1 MNRNNT
7 DKLREILLLVL
18 YFCKIKDTDVESVYN
33 IINKLIYDKKL
44 LGNEE
49 DINFVNNFIDEF
61 RKNKDNLRMPNLE
74 KLTKNE
80 LIQTINLF
88 LDILG

>member
-33 IINKLIYDKKL
+33 IINKLIYEKKL
-44 LGNEE
+44 LGNET
-49 DINFVNNFIDEF
+49 DINFVNDFINEF

-80 LIQTINLF
+80 LIQTTNLF

>member
-1 MNRNNT
+1 MNKNNT

-33 IINKLIYDKKL
+33 IINKLIYEKKL
-44 LGNEE
+44 LGNET
-49 DINFVNNFIDEF
+49 DINFVNDFINEF

-80 LIQTINLF
+80 LIQTTNLF